1 MATEFKAREKVLEAG
16 GLRLRY
22 FDAGDGDPIVLLASK
37 KDDTSVEPILA
48 EFAMTHPVISLDE
61 ASDDSAYSKQ
71 VCEQLPGALTGLGIG
86 QYNVLG
92 VSAGASPALALAIS
106 APERVAKLIL
116 LSPLQTAKSSQ
127 MPELTAVKASTLV
140 LVGTRDT
147 SGAIEAGRLCR
158 EGIASCHLS
167 FVYDAG
173 HALIHDRPQACLDA
187 IIQFLREGEQFIISN
202 ESQLIRP

>member
-1 MATEFKAREKVLEAG
+1 MATEFKPSEKVLETG

-22 FDAGDGDPIVLLASK
+22 IDAGNGAPIILLAP
-37 KDDTSVEPILA
+37 KDDDKSVDPILA
-48 EFAMTHPVISLDE
+48 KLAETNRIISLDP
-61 ASDDSAYSKQ
+61 ANRDFAYPGQ
-71 VCEQLPGALTGLGIG
+71 AAEQLPRALTALGIEE
-86 QYNVLG
+86 YSVIG

-106 APERVAKLIL
+106 APERIAKLIL
-116 LSPLQTAKSSQ
+116 LSPLADSSEV
-127 MPELTAVKASTLV
+127 PDLTGVKASTLV

-158 EGIASCHLS
+158 ERIASCHLS

-173 HALIHDRPQACLDA
+173 HALTHDRPQACLDA
-187 IIQFLREGEQFIISN
+187 IIQFLQEGEQFIIFN